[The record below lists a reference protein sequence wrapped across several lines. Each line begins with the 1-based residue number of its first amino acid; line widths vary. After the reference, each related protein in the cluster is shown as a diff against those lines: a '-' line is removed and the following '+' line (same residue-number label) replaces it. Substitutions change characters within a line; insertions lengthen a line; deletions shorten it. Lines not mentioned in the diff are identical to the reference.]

1 MTGVILCGG
10 ISSRM
15 GREKCF
21 IPYHGIEQWRYIYNI
36 MQQSCEKIIISCNAS
51 QAGKFNNAEIIIDD
65 LQYKDCGPAAGV
77 LSVFDNFPSST
88 YLVIGCDYPYFT
100 NDNLELMLTYNFST
114 SAVYNIEASLYEP
127 LLAIYKKDAI
137 IELKQQFIKGNYSLQ
152 YLLKQ
157 INACKIFL
165 PAEAYRSIDNA
176 SDYEIALSHFNTE
189 Y

>member
-10 ISSRM
+10 NSSRM
-15 GREKCF
+15 RREKCF
-21 IPYHGIEQWRYIYNI
+21 IPYHGMEQWRYIYNV
-36 MQQSCEKIIISCNAS
+36 MQQSCERIIISCNAS
-51 QAGKFNNAEIIIDD
+51 QADKFKDAEIIIDD
-65 LQYKDCGPAAGV
+65 LQYKNCGPAAGI
-77 LSVFDNFPSST
+77 LSVFNNFQSST

-100 NDNLELMLTYNFST
+100 KDDLELMLTYNFTT
-114 SAVYNIEASLYEP
+114 SAVYNIEAALYEP

-137 IELKQQFIKGNYSLQ
+137 IELKQQFTKGNYSLQ

-165 PAEAYRSIDNA
+165 PIDAYRSIDTA
-176 SDYEIALSHFNTE
+176 SDYENALLHFNTE